1 MHYLSRG
8 VLAALALLVVAAVPA
23 RAQSKVAFID
33 SRKVLQEMP
42 GRNQI
47 EANIRTDLES
57 LGVREKKMVDS
68 LNALMTAFQRDS
80 AKMTQEDRVT
90 RFTAMQQ
97 YDTHYRDT
105 LEALQAEAQQKQ
117 TEAMQPLFDLIRLA
131 LEDVRAADGLS
142 MIFDLGA
149 QVNPIV
155 AMDKNLDVSD
165 KVIARIR
172 TMPAARTAAPA
183 AAAPKP
189 PAAKPAGPVA
199 QPAGVTRKP

>member
-1 MHYLSRG
+1 MRYLSRG

>member
-1 MHYLSRG
+1 MRYLSRG
-8 VLAALALLVVAAVPA
+8 FLAALAFLVVAAVPA
-23 RAQSKVAFID
+23 QAQSKVAFID

-47 EANIRTDLES
+47 EARIRTELEV
-57 LGVREKKMVDS
+57 LGAREKRMVDS
-68 LNALMTAFQRDS
+68 LNTMMTSFQRDS

-90 RFTAMQQ
+90 RFTVMQQ
-97 YDTHYRDT
+97 YDAMYRDT

-155 AMDKNLDVSD
+155 AMDKNLDISD

-172 TMPAARTAAPA
+172 TMPAARATAPA
-183 AAAPKP
+183 ADTKP
-189 PAAKPAGPVA
+189 PTVKPAGPVA

>member
-1 MHYLSRG
+1 MRYLSRG
-8 VLAALALLVVAAVPA
+8 FLAALAFLVVAAVPA
-23 RAQSKVAFID
+23 QAQSKVAFID

-47 EANIRTDLES
+47 EARIRTELEV
-57 LGVREKKMVDS
+57 LGAREKRMVDS
-68 LNALMTAFQRDS
+68 LNVMMTSFQRDS

-90 RFTAMQQ
+90 RFTVMQQ
-97 YDTHYRDT
+97 YDAMYRDT

-155 AMDKNLDVSD
+155 AMDKNLDISD

-172 TMPAARTAAPA
+172 TMPAARATAPA
-183 AAAPKP
+183 ADTKP
-189 PAAKPAGPVA
+189 PTVKPAGPVA